1 MNKLFTHTDLD
12 GVGCAIIAK
21 LVYGDEI
28 DISFCDY
35 NEVDEKVGKCQPNNY
50 DHIDI
55 TDISVGEKLGKS
67 INENYSNQ
75 VNLYDHHATAKDLDK
90 YSWAVVKVNDEE
102 TGLMTCGTEIYYNH
116 IGQYIDKEYRLAVES
131 FVKYVTLW
139 DTWRWKEK
147 NSGLAGA
154 NAKKINTLFGIYGR
168 EKFIKWAIDHIK
180 SGVFPNFTVAD
191 LSILEAKQN
200 EIFRYIDKKNNQ
212 CIQYKDFAKRIFG
225 VVFAENHI
233 SELGNALCE
242 LHPEWTYVA
251 IIDIGNGTVSYRTIR
266 DDINLGKEIAS
277 LCGGGGHAKAAGSKF
292 ADEIAGN
299 IIFGLFKGN
308 IIDD

>member
-67 INENYSNQ
+67 IDENYSNQ

-90 YSWAVVKVNDEE
+90 YSWAVVKVNDEK

-147 NSGLAGA
+147 NSGLAGV

-200 EIFRYIDKKNNQ
+200 EVLRYIDEKDNQ
-212 CIQYKDFAKRIFG
+212 YIKRKDFAGRVFG
-225 VVFAENHI
+225 VVFAENYI

-242 LHPEWTYVA
+242 RHPELAYTV
-251 IIDIGNGTVSYRTIR
+251 IIDIGKGKVSYRTIR
-266 DDINLGKEIAS
+266 DDINLGKDIAS
-277 LCGGGGHAKAAGSKF
+277 LYAGGGHAKAAGSEFGK
-292 ADEIAGN
+292 
-299 IIFGLFKGN
+299 IIVYDVIDKLFKGR
-308 IIDD
+308 IIS